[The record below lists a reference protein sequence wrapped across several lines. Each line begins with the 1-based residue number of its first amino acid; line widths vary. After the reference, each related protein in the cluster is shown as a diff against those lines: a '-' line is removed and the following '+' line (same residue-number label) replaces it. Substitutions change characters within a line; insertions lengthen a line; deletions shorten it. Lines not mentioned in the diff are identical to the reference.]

1 MMRCM
6 PSANAKLTPE
16 GSGAPLT
23 AFSFFLPTRLREALA
38 GGRRTRVKAHQFSR
52 AFLLTSFSMKNL
64 CLVFLICWAASS
76 ACFGKDAYQFSSEI
90 PIGGE
95 GGWDILTIDPT
106 ANRLY
111 LSHST
116 KVVVVD
122 LSKNAKAGEI
132 ADTPGV
138 HAFVAV
144 PEVQR
149 GFSSNGKESK
159 SSVVDLKT
167 LTTVSKIDT
176 GSNPDAIVYEPRHG
190 EVYVF
195 NHTGN
200 SVTVINAKAA
210 TVSATIQL
218 EGTPEFAVVDQKA
231 GHIYCNIEDKS
242 EVAVIDADKHEV
254 VAHWS
259 LAPGEGPSG
268 IALDGPHHRLF
279 SGCHN
284 KMMTMLDTETGK
296 VIATVPIGA
305 GVDGCAFDDSTQLA
319 FASCG
324 DGTTTIA
331 KEEAP
336 NKLVVVQI
344 LKTERGARTMAL
356 DPQTHRIYLPT
367 AQFAPTPS
375 PSPGAPPARPSIVAN
390 TLKLLVYRAEEPV
403 KH

>member
-1 MMRCM
+1 VLSIPRCVVGCY
-6 PSANAKLTPE
+6 L
-16 GSGAPLT
+16 G
-23 AFSFFLPTRLREALA
+23 
-38 GGRRTRVKAHQFSR
+38 
-52 AFLLTSFSMKNL
+52 
-64 CLVFLICWAASS
+64 LICATAL
-76 ACFGKDAYQFSSEI
+76 GNDAYHFLSEI

-95 GGWDILTIDPT
+95 GGWDILTIDS
-106 ANRLY
+106 AASRLY
-111 LSHST
+111 LSHAT

-122 LSKNAKAGEI
+122 LKTNTMAGEI

-159 SSVVDLKT
+159 SSVVNLTTLKT
-167 LTTVSKIDT
+167 TSRINT

-190 EVYVF
+190 EVYVL

-210 TVSATIQL
+210 TVSTTIQL
-218 EGTPEFAVVDQKA
+218 EGTPEFAAVDEKA
-231 GHIYCNIEDKS
+231 GRVYCNIEDKS
-242 EVAVIDADKHEV
+242 EVAVIDTGKHEV
-254 VAHWS
+254 VARWS

-268 IALDGPHHRLF
+268 IALDAAHHRLF

-284 KMMTMLDTETGK
+284 KMMVMLDTESGK
-296 VIATVPIGA
+296 VVGSVAIGA
-305 GVDGCAFDDSTQLA
+305 GVDGCAFDDATQLA

-324 DGTTTIA
+324 DGTTIIA
-331 KEEAP
+331 REEAP
-336 NKLVVVQI
+336 DKLTVLQT

-356 DPQTHRIYLPT
+356 DPQTHRIYLPS
-367 AQFAPTPS
+367 AQFQPPPS
-375 PSPGAPPARPSIVAN
+375 PSPGVSPGRPSVVPN
-390 TLKLLVYRAEEPV
+390 TLKLLVYGPAESV